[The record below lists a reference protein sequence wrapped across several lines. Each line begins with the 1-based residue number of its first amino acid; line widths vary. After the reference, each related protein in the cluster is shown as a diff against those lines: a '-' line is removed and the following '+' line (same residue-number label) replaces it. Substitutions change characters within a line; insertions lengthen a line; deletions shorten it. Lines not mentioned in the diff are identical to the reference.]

1 MKKDY
6 KETFRLTTT
15 RPVAILMTVIAVFV
29 FGIISYSLLSLNLM
43 PEISYPSL
51 TVRTEYAGTAPEE
64 IETIISRQLEQQ
76 LGIVNNLVNISSI
89 SKAGLSDVILEFSWD
104 TDMNLVIQDV
114 REKVD
119 QVILPQNVKRP
130 LILRYDPTLDPI
142 MRFGLYG
149 DMDLISLRRIAD
161 EELRRELETLP
172 GVAAIKIKG
181 GLVEEIRVE
190 MNENQLTVLNLG
202 IAEVNLRLEQE
213 NINLAGGNLKEG
225 DTEYLV
231 RTLNEFRTIDEINEI
246 IIGTRNGADIKVQ
259 DIGSAFKTH
268 KDREVMTRINGV
280 ESVDI
285 EIYKEADAN
294 IVTVAQAV
302 RDKIY
307 GTAAQ
312 QALVEQQ
319 STEAPEQ
326 QTANT
331 GGGGHRGGRR
341 GRGPRMGMG
350 GGAAPTAL
358 DTDFFSNT
366 LPAGVTITTLSDQS
380 VFIKSSIDEVRN
392 TAVMGGILAIVVL
405 YFFLRNLM
413 STFIIG
419 LTIPISVIATFAPMY
434 LFDVSLNI
442 MSLGGLALG
451 IGMLVDNSIVVLE
464 SIFRCK
470 EDGDS
475 VADAAVRGTGEVGGA
490 VFASTL
496 TTIAVFFPIVFVE
509 GIAGQI
515 FGDMALVVVFSLL
528 ASLLAALFFIPMLAS
543 RQLPQSDNGDTLS
556 NIRSMDYLQ
565 LRSLNLFKT
574 KINAIK
580 NNTSAASVTGFYAS
594 IPKIVVLSLT
604 DMVTKLAL
612 FLAALILIVI
622 ECIITVLWGIL
633 YVATGF
639 ARRSSLENSDLKDGK
654 MLSDQIVPAAWLS
667 MFWDGILL
675 FQARKTYFSLYT
687 QFTTKLLRP
696 TGENEEKYPQFR
708 GGTGKLLAW
717 ILFPVAI
724 LYFISRFILE
734 MAFGLFGKLVLLIPV
749 GIIAVFMS
757 LFISII
763 TLLAIVLIPAVGL
776 FNGLYASVSR
786 MYPVILHNALRHK
799 AVVIMS
805 SLALFALCLLYL
817 LPNLGQELIPELH
830 RGEFTVELTY
840 PVGTPVEQTAE
851 NTLQIEN
858 MIGNLP
864 NVKQG
869 SAIIGTEL
877 NSTSSLA
884 EEGEHTARVN
894 VLLNEGGNLFD
905 KETTAINEL
914 REQLSQY
921 SGITTKLSRP
931 ALFSFKTPIEVEIT
945 GYQLE
950 SLQRLSSEVV
960 EQLAGIPGLTDVKSN
975 IRRGNPEVIINY
987 DRTQLSKYS
996 LNIFQVATLVKN
1008 KVQGEVA
1015 TSFRDKERKIDIL
1028 VKVRE
1033 EDKAN
1038 LADLYKL
1045 VINPGGTT
1053 PIPLSSVASIQ
1064 INDGPSEIR
1073 RINQQR
1079 SALISANLTGV
1090 DLGSVSTQI
1099 EQVLADIPRPADFQF
1114 RLAGQNQ
1121 EMQTS
1126 LDSLRFALLLAVF
1139 LIYVIMASQFEN
1151 LIHPFVILSTIPLAI
1166 IGVIATLYVMKIS
1179 ISIVVFIG
1187 MIMLAGIVVNNAIV
1201 FVDYINQLRQRGN
1214 TKEEAIML
1222 AGSVRLRPI
1231 LMTTATTVLGLLPM
1245 ALGLGDGAE
1254 IRTPMAIT
1262 VIAGL
1267 ISSTVLTLVVIP
1279 TVYAV
1284 MDRKK

>member
-1 MKKDY
+1 MKNDY

-29 FGIISYSLLSLNLM
+29 FGIISYSRLSLNLM

-64 IETIISRQLEQQ
+64 IETIISRPLEQA

-104 TDMNLVIQDV
+104 TDMNLAIQDV

-119 QVILPQNVKRP
+119 QVFLPQNVKRP

-149 DMDLISLRRIAD
+149 DMDLIPLRRIAD

-190 MNENQLTVLNLG
+190 MNEDQLTVLNLG
-202 IAEVNLRLEQE
+202 IAEVNSRLAQE

-231 RTLNEFRTIDEINEI
+231 RTLNEFHTIDEINEI
-246 IIGTRNGADIKVQ
+246 IIGTRSGADIKIQ
-259 DIGSAFKTH
+259 NIGAAFKTH
-268 KDREVMTRINGV
+268 KDREVITRINGV

-312 QALVEQQ
+312 QALAEQQ
-319 STEAPEQ
+319 SSETPEQ
-326 QTANT
+326 RAANT
-331 GGGGHRGGRR
+331 DRGGRR
-341 GRGPRMGMG
+341 GRGPRMGIG
-350 GGAAPTAL
+350 GGAASTVL
-358 DTDFFSNT
+358 DTEFFSNT

-475 VADAAVRGTGEVGGA
+475 VANAAVRGTGEVGGA

-515 FGDMALVVVFSLL
+515 FGNMALVVVFSLL

-543 RQLPQSDNGDTLS
+543 RQLPQSDNGDTFS
-556 NIRSMDYLQ
+556 KIRSMDFLQ

-574 KINAIK
+574 KINTIID
-580 NNTSAASVTGFYAS
+580 NTSAANVAGFYAS
-594 IPKIVVLSLT
+594 IPKIVALSLT
-604 DMVTKLAL
+604 DMATKLAL
-612 FLAALILIVI
+612 FLAALIPIVI

-633 YVATGF
+633 YIATGF
-639 ARRSSLENSDLKDGK
+639 AKKSSLENGDLKNGK
-654 MLSDQIVPAAWLS
+654 TQSGQVVPAAWLS
-667 MFWDGILL
+667 MFWDRILL
-675 FQARKTYFSLYT
+675 FQARKTYFFLYT
-687 QFTTKLLRP
+687 RFTTKLLQP
-696 TGENEEKYPQFR
+696 TGENGENYPQFR
-708 GGTGKLLAW
+708 SGTVKLLAW
-717 ILFPVAI
+717 IIFPVAV

-734 MAFGLFGKLVLLIPV
+734 MAFELFGKLVLLIPV
-749 GIIAVFMS
+749 GIIAVIMS

-786 MYPVILHNALRHK
+786 LYPVILHNALRHK
-799 AVVIMS
+799 TVVIMS

-858 MIGNLP
+858 MIGILP

-877 NSTSSLA
+877 NSTSTLA
-884 EEGEHTARVN
+884 EEGEHTARIN
-894 VLLNEGGNLFD
+894 VLLNEGGNLFE

-921 SGITTKLSRP
+921 SGVTTKLSRP
-931 ALFSFKTPIEVEIT
+931 ALFSFKTPVEVEIT

-996 LNIFQVATLVKN
+996 LNIFQVASLVKN

-1053 PIPLSSVASIQ
+1053 PIPLSSVASIH

-1079 SALISANLTGV
+1079 SALITANLTGV
-1090 DLGSVSTQI
+1090 DLGSVGTQI
-1099 EQVLADIPRPADFQF
+1099 EQILAGIPRPADFQF

-1126 LDSLRFALLLAVF
+1126 LNSLRFALLLAVF
-1139 LIYVIMASQFEN
+1139 LMYVIMASQFEN

-1166 IGVIATLYVMKIS
+1166 IGVIATLYVMKIF

-1201 FVDYINQLRQRGN
+1201 FVDYINQLRERGN

-1231 LMTTATTVLGLLPM
+1231 LMTTATTVLGLMPM